1 MNVYGFY
8 RLLYSH
14 GPPVPLLTLGVM
26 ANYPSLCG
34 SQALESRGP
43 FSLFK
48 RTNLLE
54 CRLGL
59 TES

>member
-8 RLLYSH
+8 RVFYSH

-34 SQALESRGP
+34 CQALESKRP
-43 FSLFK
+43 FF
-48 RTNLLE
+48 LLI
-54 CRLGL
+54 GL
-59 TES
+59 TGS